1 MTQELRQQK
10 MQETAQWAMRHIPEK
25 EVTRCLFC
33 VFKKDKGNRQ
43 SQRPSFLT
51 RVLGGDGGSNKVL
64 RGSKKT
70 GACDD

>member
-1 MTQELRQQK
+1 MGDEAYSR
-10 MQETAQWAMRHIPEK
+10 EGSDA
-25 EVTRCLFC
+25 CLFC